1 MERVGHLREN
11 RVTAIIL
18 AGGKSSRFGK
28 DKATF
33 RVASHSL
40 TFYQYKKL
48 KKIFKS
54 VYIST
59 KKDKF
64 EFKAKKLFDRNRSYL
79 PIFSLVNAI
88 KKFNNIFVIP
98 VDVPLLSENSIQ
110 KLLKKRAISNNSPF
124 IGVYN
129 RKELKK
135 LQQNIKSGNYSPRI
149 GKKSITI
156 KEEELLNLNYY
167 QDYKKNRV
175 KIEKAV
181 IKFLKKNS

>member
-1 MERVGHLREN
+1 MFH
-11 RVTAIIL
+11 
-18 AGGKSSRFGK
+18 F
-28 DKATF
+28 F
-33 RVASHSL
+33 
-40 TFYQYKKL
+40 L
-48 KKIFKS
+48 K
-54 VYIST
+54 T
-59 KKDKF
+59 
-64 EFKAKKLFDRNRSYL
+64 
-79 PIFSLVNAI
+79 
-88 KKFNNIFVIP
+88 
-98 VDVPLLSENSIQ
+98 LSK

-135 LQQNIKSGNYSPRI
+135 LQQNITSGNYSPRI